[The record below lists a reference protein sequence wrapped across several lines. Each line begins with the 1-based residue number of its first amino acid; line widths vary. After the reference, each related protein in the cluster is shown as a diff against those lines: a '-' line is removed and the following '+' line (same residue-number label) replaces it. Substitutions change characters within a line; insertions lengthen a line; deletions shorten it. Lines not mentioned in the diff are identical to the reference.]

1 MSWKSQE
8 LAFLAAWAREEKAT
22 DPYHLPAHQLQAAHK
37 LSGVVLI
44 RAIKAWAR
52 SEGRRDEE
60 IFNLHTNPN
69 PPWPWAS
76 EEEMIERLTETG
88 AILPVRGGIKATGRS
103 S

>member
-1 MSWKSQE
+1 MHWKPQE
-8 LAFLAAWAREEKAT
+8 LAFLVAWAREEKAI

-37 LSGVVLI
+37 LPGVALI

-60 IFNLHTNPN
+60 IFSLHASPN
-69 PPWPWAS
+69 PAWPWAS

-88 AILPVRGGIKATGRS
+88 AILPASGDAEMTGRS